1 MLLLTRPKISVRL
14 AQPADRSK
22 IAELE
27 ILAIK
32 DLCQG
37 NDNPPQIDFLRQKQ
51 LPRKFWDEV
60 VFVAEI
66 EDKIVGFACLLSY
79 RKIVSSMYVDPNFSR
94 QGIDN
99 QLLEALEKEAIKRN
113 IDSLQVTSSVR
124 GEPFY
129 TARGYETT
137 AQCNLWHMDL
147 LVPCVAMKKN
157 LVFAKKQLAFCELLS
172 QITLVS
178 MINLFFLIIAL

>member
-1 MLLLTRPKISVRL
+1 MPLLTKPKILVRL
-14 AQPADRSK
+14 AQPVDRIK

-32 DLCQG
+32 DLSQG
-37 NDNPPQIDFLRQKQ
+37 NDNSPQIDFLRQKK

-66 EDKIVGFACLLSY
+66 EDKIVGFASLLSH
-79 RKIVSSMYVDPNFSR
+79 RKIVVSMYVDPNFMR

-99 QLLEALEKEAIKRN
+99 HLLEALEQEAIKRN
-113 IDSLQVTSSVR
+113 IDSLQVTSSIT

-129 TARGYETT
+129 TARGYK
-137 AQCNLWHMDL
+137 AIAPCNLWQMDL

-157 LVFAKKQLAFCELLS
+157 LVFAKKQLAFYELLA
-172 QITLVS
+172 QFTLVS
-178 MINLFFLIIAL
+178 IINLFFLIIVL